1 MVYVVASQQNLHFR
15 QLFELL
21 RRMGE
26 LEGQASLKVGQHCNC
41 ATVGHQW
48 ASDCIHVNFGL
59 VKGMSTRRGTVVF
72 LDDILDEAKVL
83 ALSCV
88 FRSFNLIGCLMF

>member
-1 MVYVVASQQNLHFR
+1 MVYVVASQQNLHFK

-21 RRMGE
+21 RRMGMME
-26 LEGQASLKVGQHCNC
+26 CYYLCYQAVMRFCRI
-41 ATVGHQW
+41 TVGHRW

-72 LDDILDEAKVL
+72 LDDILDEAKVNL
-83 ALSCV
+83 TRLLV
-88 FRSFNLIGCLMF
+88 FSSAD